1 MFVYVG
7 TYTQPPMGDA
17 EGILVASFD
26 DASGALTPVQT
37 VREVA
42 NASFLAVGPGGRFV
56 CAVRETDE
64 GEVGAFARD
73 DGTGELNAL
82 NRQSSH
88 GSGPCYVSF
97 DPSGRFVLVANYG
110 SGTLAVLPI
119 AADGHLEP
127 ATSVVQHDGSTGQN
141 TERQDGPHAHMIAPS
156 PDGSFVLATDLG
168 LDQIIVYRFD
178 TNTGKL
184 TRNDA
189 EGGVALARPGAGPRH
204 FAFAPDGRTVYVIN
218 ELDST
223 LTTYAWDAQR
233 GTLTERQSVAALPDD
248 FHGENT
254 CAQVVVAPDGRFV
267 YGSNRGHDS
276 IAIWSVD
283 EQSGALTPVGH
294 VPTGG
299 QTPRNFALDPTGT
312 WLLAANQ
319 ASGTVVTFR
328 RDAASGSL
336 SPTGAVLD
344 IPSPVCIV
352 FSARGGSGLR
362 AAR

>member
-7 TYTQPPMGDA
+7 TYTQPPMGNA

-26 DASGALTPVQT
+26 DASGTLTPVQT
-37 VREVA
+37 VREVE

-56 CAVRETDE
+56 CAVREADE

-73 DGTGELNAL
+73 EGSGELSAL
-82 NRQSSH
+82 NRQASR

-127 ATSVVQHDGSTGQN
+127 ATSVVQQDGATGPN
-141 TERQDGPHAHMIAPS
+141 SERQDGPHAHMIAPS
-156 PDGSFVLATDLG
+156 PDGRYVLATDLG
-168 LDQIIVYRFD
+168 LDQVIVYRLD
-178 TNTGKL
+178 AATGQL
-184 TRNDA
+184 APNDVDGA
-189 EGGVALARPGAGPRH
+189 VAHAKPGAGPRH

-233 GTLTERQSVAALPDD
+233 GTLTERQTVPSLPAD
-248 FHGENT
+248 FRSENT

-276 IAIWSVD
+276 IAIWAVD
-283 EQSGALTPVGH
+283 EQSGALTPAGH
-294 VPTGG
+294 VSTGG

-319 ASGTVVTFR
+319 ESGTVVTFR
-328 RDAASGSL
+328 RDAASGTL
-336 SPTGAVLD
+336 SPTGAVVD

-352 FSARGGSGLR
+352 FCARGG
-362 AAR
+362 